1 MKSDWIAN
9 QNEQKSESKIKWFAS
24 RINIFFY
31 FWFNSANQNESI
43 RSEPWYK
50 VNKPFTYLFLELKE
64 NDSLLKFLREFLLV
78 AEVAYIERNGA
89 VISLLPSILG
99 AAVQNADLEELQE
112 TMARKGNEARIIQML
127 LYSGLR

>member
-1 MKSDWIAN
+1 M
-9 QNEQKSESKIKWFAS
+9 
-24 RINIFFY
+24 
-31 FWFNSANQNESI
+31 
-43 RSEPWYK
+43 
-50 VNKPFTYLFLELKE
+50 LE
-64 NDSLLKFLREFLLV
+64 FLREFLLV